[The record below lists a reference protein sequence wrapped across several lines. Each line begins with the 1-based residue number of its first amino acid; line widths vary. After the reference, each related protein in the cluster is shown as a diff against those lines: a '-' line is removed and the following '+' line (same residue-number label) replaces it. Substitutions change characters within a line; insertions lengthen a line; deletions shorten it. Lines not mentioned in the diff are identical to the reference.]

1 MVQEHK
7 GRITEDRR
15 VEEPG
20 SEVAGPEVEPEALSS
35 GVVDIDPRLIQQLVS
50 LDDNEVIVPLRMKRE
65 DVSKVKA
72 VKLSDDEVIKV
83 SKFQVYLHDRGY
95 LRDNTFASL
104 FCYMFNVCFTMHK
117 QIAEEEA
124 RKEVANK

>member
-15 VEEPG
+15 VEAPG
-20 SEVAGPEVEPEALSS
+20 SETAEPDVAPELKEESVL
-35 GVVDIDPRLIQQLVS
+35 DIDPRLIQQLVS

-72 VKLSDDEVIKV
+72 VKLSDDEVVKV

-117 QIAEEEA
+117 HIAEEEA

>member
-1 MVQEHK
+1 MTQEHK

-20 SEVAGPEVEPEALSS
+20 RETAEPEVAPELKEESVL
-35 GVVDIDPRLIQQLVS
+35 DIDPRLIQQLVS

-72 VKLSDDEVIKV
+72 VKVSDEEVIKI
-83 SKFQVYLHDRGY
+83 SKFQVYLHDRNY
-95 LRDNTFASL
+95 IRDNTFASL
-104 FCYMFNVCFTMHK
+104 FCYMFNVCFTLHK

-124 RKEVANK
+124 RKEAATK